1 MQENVC
7 LAKCT
12 CTFGMQ
18 SAFPKFLGQCTCG
31 FMNVECQIGSNS
43 LHGVTRSL
51 TLQYVCVFQYK
62 TEVGFQIVKYSFTL
76 CDSLYFCHPLTEACC
91 CVSKMSNLHFFLIRN
106 FNHKISSFS

>member
-31 FMNVECQIGSNS
+31 FMNVECQIGR
-43 LHGVTRSL
+43 G
-51 TLQYVCVFQYK
+51 
-62 TEVGFQIVKYSFTL
+62 L
-76 CDSLYFCHPLTEACC
+76 CMELLDL
-91 CVSKMSNLHFFLIRN
+91 
-106 FNHKISSFS
+106 

>member
-12 CTFGMQ
+12 CTFGTQ

-31 FMNVECQIGSNS
+31 FMNVECQIGRD
-43 LHGVTRSL
+43 LCMD
-51 TLQYVCVFQYK
+51 VCVFQYK

-106 FNHKISSFS
+106 FNLKISSFS

>member
-31 FMNVECQIGSNS
+31 FMNVECQIG
-43 LHGVTRSL
+43 RD
-51 TLQYVCVFQYK
+51 
-62 TEVGFQIVKYSFTL
+62 L
-76 CDSLYFCHPLTEACC
+76 CMELLDL
-91 CVSKMSNLHFFLIRN
+91 
-106 FNHKISSFS
+106 